1 MLLNLN
7 SHIYMKSLLNL
18 LMSSQY
24 SLQYV
29 KSVSTNFRLCDNKFS
44 AFLK

>member
-29 KSVSTNFRLCDNKFS
+29 KSVKSALTLDCATTNLVHF
-44 AFLK
+44 